1 MGKRLDTCSRKV
13 KSSNTQS
20 RNEDAN
26 APSKPEAVQEPDGA
40 QVPAPEK
47 QYKNIKITRE
57 GGTDASMSKK
67 QAANKTNTGKE
78 DERKANTAKKAK
90 RKATE
95 DDRKAGA
102 EDERKATTTKKAK

>member
-47 QYKNIKITRE
+47 QYKNIKMARQA
-57 GGTDASMSKK
+57 GTDGAKAKK
-67 QAANKTNTGKE
+67 EAVDKTNTGKE
-78 DERKANTAKKAK
+78 QRIATGTKKIK
-90 RKATE
+90 RKAIE
-95 DDRKAGA
+95 DELKASA
-102 EDERKATTTKKAK
+102 EDERKATHTKKT